1 MFENQ
6 FMNFKFPELGSGI
19 PLSNAAK
26 QFQEYVKDFGQRS
39 ALFMDIMRKRGNE
52 MVDMTKDPSST
63 VLNFDFEKLMD
74 GKDFNR
80 PINYWLARMLPPDGV
95 TTDDKKRP
103 YVIQDPRA
111 GQGPGIGGFKKDSEI
126 GDALKNGHPVYF
138 IGFNSRPVEG
148 QTYEDIIHGQVKF
161 YEEIAK
167 RHPESPKMCAI
178 GNCAAGYLTMFS
190 AMQRPD
196 IFGPILI
203 AGSPLSYWN
212 GVRGSNP
219 MRYTGGLVGGSWIN
233 SFLGDLGGG
242 KFDGTY
248 LILNFDLLNPANF
261 LWSKQYDLFAHIDN
275 DGERYLQFEKW
286 WGDFIQFNTPEIKW
300 LVDKL
305 FIGNQLTTGNLT
317 TEDGIRLDPRAIT
330 SPIIT
335 FVSDGD
341 NISPPAQSAGWI
353 ADLYKDAEEIR
364 ARGKTIV
371 YCLNHKVGHLAIFT
385 ATKVG
390 RREDELFVENMD
402 TIDILA
408 PGLYELVIDTPEG
421 AEVSGQLESH
431 YEPRT
436 IDDIKALGYNSTE
449 DDRAFATVAKAS
461 ETLSFM
467 YDRFVHPWFN
477 IFASQEVADKVKNI
491 RPLRM
496 SYTLFADSVNPWVKI
511 FTSLADKAT
520 DNRVTVSDDNPFL
533 MWQNNTAQLVNQYL
547 VNATQL
553 RDSVTEQFFFS
564 LWSNPMVQKFWGT
577 DKETPR
583 YIPSETQLDRE
594 ALMKSHIEEIKLHIP
609 LNSPVEAMVRFLIL
623 IQNIRHVMYE
633 LVIRVAV
640 LHMKK
645 LQPQL
650 RDQDIHEIIKD
661 QAMVV
666 RYDREVALDSLREYV
681 KVNGL
686 HNEVV
691 NSIRDILVTAGKY
704 VPDVEKVVA
713 QLSQAIMDTADT
725 NYTPAAAAGVKAV
738 KRSNRRQK

>member
-1 MFENQ
+1 MFNDQ
-6 FMNFKFPELGSGI
+6 FANFKLPTLMDGI
-19 PLSNAAK
+19 PLTNVAK
-26 QFQEYVKDFGQRS
+26 QFQDYVTDYAQRS
-39 ALFMDIMRKRGNE
+39 ALYLDVMRKRGNE
-52 MVDMTKDPSST
+52 MVDMTNDPSST
-63 VLNFDFEKLMD
+63 VLNFAFEKLMD
-74 GKDFNR
+74 GKDFAR
-80 PINYWLARMLPPDGV
+80 PINYWLARMLPPTGV
-95 TTDDKKRP
+95 VTDNTKRP

-138 IGFNSRPVEG
+138 VGFNSTPVEG

-161 YEEIAK
+161 YEEVAK
-167 RHPESPKMCAI
+167 RHPDSPKMCAI

-261 LWSKQYDLFAHIDN
+261 LWSKQYDLFANIDN

-305 FIGNQLTTGNLT
+305 FVGNQLTTGNLT
-317 TEDGIRLDPRAIT
+317 TSDGIRLDPRLIT
-330 SPIIT
+330 SPLIT

-364 ARGKTIV
+364 ASGKTIV

-390 RREDELFVENMD
+390 KREDELFVENMD

-421 AEVSGQLESH
+421 AEVSGKLESH

-436 IDDIKALGYNSTE
+436 IEDIKALGYNSVE

-467 YDRFVHPWFN
+467 YDKFVHPWFN
-477 IFASQEVADKVKNI
+477 IFASPDVSEKVKNL

-496 SYTLFADSVNPWVKI
+496 SYTLFTDNVNPWVKM
-511 FTSLADKAT
+511 FATAADK
-520 DNRVTVSDDNPFL
+520 VSNKRAVITEDNPFL
-533 MWQNNTAQLVNQYL
+533 QWQNSTAGLVNQYL
-547 VNATQL
+547 VNATKL
-553 RDSVTEQFFFS
+553 RDNITEQIFFS
-564 LWSNPMVQKFWGT
+564 LWGNPMIQKFWGT
-577 DKETPR
+577 DKEVPR
-583 YIPSETQLDRE
+583 FIPSETQLDRK
-594 ALMKSHIEEIKLHIP
+594 ALMDKHIEEIKTNIP
-609 LNSPVEAMVRFLIL
+609 LKSRIEAMVRFLIL
-623 IQNIRHVMYE
+623 VQNIRHVMYE
-633 LVIRVAV
+633 LVIRLAV
-640 LHMKK
+640 QDLKK
-645 LQPQL
+645 LDPQL
-650 RDQDIHEIIKD
+650 RDQDIHEIIKN

-666 RYDREVALDSLREYV
+666 RYDRQIALDSLREYV
-681 KVNGL
+681 KVNGI
-686 HNEVV
+686 HDEVV
-691 NSIRDILVTAGKY
+691 NSIREILTAGGRY
-704 VPDVEKVVA
+704 VPEVETVVT
-713 QLSQAIMDTADT
+713 QLSQAIQIDTVADD
-725 NYTPAAAAGVKAV
+725 AALLETKAR
-738 KRSNRRQK
+738 KAPIRKQK

>member
-1 MFENQ
+1 MFNDQ
-6 FMNFKFPELGSGI
+6 FANFKFPELNGGI
-19 PLSNAAK
+19 PLTNVAK
-26 QFQEYVKDFGQRS
+26 QFQDYVTDYAQRS
-39 ALFMDIMRKRGNE
+39 ALFLDVMRKRGNE
-52 MVDMTKDPSST
+52 MVDMTNDPSST
-63 VLNFDFEKLMD
+63 VLNFAFEKLMD
-74 GKDFNR
+74 GKDFDR
-80 PINYWLARMLPPDGV
+80 PINYWLARMLPPTGV
-95 TTDDKKRP
+95 VTDNTKRP

-138 IGFNSRPVEG
+138 VGFNATPVEG
-148 QTYEDIIHGQVKF
+148 QTYEDIIRGQVKF
-161 YEEIAK
+161 YEEVAN
-167 RHPESPKMCAI
+167 RHPDSPKMCAI

-261 LWSKQYDLFAHIDN
+261 LWSKQYDLFTNIDN

-305 FIGNQLTTGNLT
+305 FVGNQLTTGNLT
-317 TEDGIRLDPRAIT
+317 TADGIRLDPRLIT
-330 SPIIT
+330 SPLIT

-364 ARGKTIV
+364 ASGKTIV

-390 RREDELFVENMD
+390 KREDELFVENMD

-421 AEVSGQLESH
+421 AEVSGKLESH

-436 IDDIKALGYNSTE
+436 IEDIKALGYNSVE

-467 YDRFVHPWFN
+467 YDKFVHPWFN
-477 IFASQEVADKVKNI
+477 IFAGPEVSEKVKNI

-496 SYTLFADSVNPWVKI
+496 SYTLFADNVNPWVKM
-511 FTSLADKAT
+511 FATAADK
-520 DNRVTVSDDNPFL
+520 VSDKRVEITEDNPFL
-533 MWQNNTAQLVNQYL
+533 QWQNSTAEMVNQYL
-547 VNATQL
+547 VNATKL
-553 RDSVTEQFFFS
+553 RDNITEQIFFS
-564 LWSNPMVQKFWGT
+564 LWGNPMIQKFWGT
-577 DKETPR
+577 DKEVPR
-583 YIPSETQLDRE
+583 FIPSETQLDRK
-594 ALMKSHIEEIKLHIP
+594 ALMDKHIEEIKTNIP
-609 LNSPVEAMVRFLIL
+609 LKSHIQAMVRFLIL
-623 IQNIRHVMYE
+623 VQNIRHVMYE
-633 LVIRVAV
+633 LVIRLAV
-640 LHMKK
+640 QDLKK
-645 LQPQL
+645 LDPQL
-650 RDQDIHEIIKD
+650 RDQDIHEIIKN

-666 RYDREVALDSLREYV
+666 RYDRQIALDSLREYV
-681 KVNGL
+681 KVNGI
-686 HNEVV
+686 HDEVV
-691 NSIRDILVTAGKY
+691 DSIREILTAGGRY
-704 VPDVEKVVA
+704 VPEVEAVVT
-713 QLSQAIMDTADT
+713 QLSQAIQTDTAT
-725 NYTPAAAAGVKAV
+725 EHGVLLETKV
-738 KRSNRRQK
+738 RKVPIRKQK

>member
-1 MFENQ
+1 MFNDQ
-6 FMNFKFPELGSGI
+6 FANFKLPTLMDGI
-19 PLSNAAK
+19 PLTNVAK
-26 QFQEYVKDFGQRS
+26 QFQDYVTDYAQRS
-39 ALFMDIMRKRGNE
+39 ALYLDVMRKRGNE
-52 MVDMTKDPSST
+52 MVDMTNDPSST
-63 VLNFDFEKLMD
+63 VLNFAFEKLMD
-74 GKDFNR
+74 GKDFAR
-80 PINYWLARMLPPDGV
+80 PINYWLARMLPPTGV
-95 TTDDKKRP
+95 VTDNTKRP

-138 IGFNSRPVEG
+138 VGFNSTPVEG

-161 YEEIAK
+161 YEEVAK
-167 RHPESPKMCAI
+167 RHPDSPKMCAI

-261 LWSKQYDLFAHIDN
+261 LWSKQYDLFANIDN

-305 FIGNQLTTGNLT
+305 FVGNQLTTGNLT
-317 TEDGIRLDPRAIT
+317 TSDGIRLDPRLIT
-330 SPIIT
+330 SPLIT

-364 ARGKTIV
+364 ASGKTIV

-390 RREDELFVENMD
+390 KREDELFVENMD

-421 AEVSGQLESH
+421 AEVSGKLESH

-436 IDDIKALGYNSTE
+436 IEDIKALGYNSVE

-467 YDRFVHPWFN
+467 YDKFVHPWFN
-477 IFASQEVADKVKNI
+477 IFASPDVSEKVKNL

-496 SYTLFADSVNPWVKI
+496 SYTLFADNVNPWVKM
-511 FTSLADKAT
+511 FATAADK
-520 DNRVTVSDDNPFL
+520 VSNKRAVITEDNPFL
-533 MWQNNTAQLVNQYL
+533 QWQNSTAGLVNQYL
-547 VNATQL
+547 VNATKL
-553 RDSVTEQFFFS
+553 RDNITEQIFFS
-564 LWSNPMVQKFWGT
+564 LWGNPMIQKFWGT
-577 DKETPR
+577 DKEVPR
-583 YIPSETQLDRE
+583 FIPSETQLDRK
-594 ALMKSHIEEIKLHIP
+594 ALMDKHIEEIKTNIP
-609 LNSPVEAMVRFLIL
+609 LKSRIEAMVRFLIL
-623 IQNIRHVMYE
+623 VQNIRHVMYE
-633 LVIRVAV
+633 LVIRLAV
-640 LHMKK
+640 QDLKK
-645 LQPQL
+645 LDPQL
-650 RDQDIHEIIKD
+650 RDQDIHEIIKN

-666 RYDREVALDSLREYV
+666 RYDRQIALDSLREYV
-681 KVNGL
+681 KVNGI
-686 HNEVV
+686 HDEVV
-691 NSIRDILVTAGKY
+691 NSIREILTAGGRY
-704 VPDVEKVVA
+704 VPEVETVVT
-713 QLSQAIMDTADT
+713 QLSQAIQTDTVADD
-725 NYTPAAAAGVKAV
+725 AALLETKAR
-738 KRSNRRQK
+738 KAPIRKQK